1 MKRLVAVLLVMVSLM
16 TVFPAAQAVTPTFPD
31 IKDARVAREVATL
44 QMLGVIEGDGGMYR
58 PEGTLTRAAFCKM
71 AVVIMDEA
79 DKEPQYRS
87 RTIFPDVRA
96 NHWGRGYINLA
107 ANLTVSGG
115 ERIIAGGSDGL
126 FRPDDDIT
134 YAQAITILM
143 RILGYTA
150 ADAGM
155 LWPAGY
161 LELADT
167 AELTMGVT
175 VKANEPVSRAMAAR
189 LFFNLLSTKTRVDGK
204 EGGRYIETLGKAAN
218 DVIIMDLNAT
228 MEDGTPGCVM
238 TSVAPDDV
246 RKAKRG
252 IVPESF
258 LGLRG
263 TLLTDSAGEIL
274 TFLPGDDRSVVFTAS
289 SANAAWIKSVSGTQ
303 YDIPSK
309 TKVHTPD
316 GESTL
321 GEMFFDITSGTQ
333 VTIFYKSDAIDVL
346 YANVKPAD
354 SAFIVPTDSVSRT
367 AFNALTGGVSGYKI
381 IKNGAEAYLADI
393 RKYDVVTYDSGSKT
407 LRVSDFRITASYEY
421 ARPNIESP
429 ATITLIGRDFDVL
442 ASATGL
448 AELKIGDAATFVF
461 TADYQIAGVF
471 PADEIH
477 ASPLGVVEND
487 PGAGI
492 VTVRMLNGLELKG
505 NPHLTAD
512 AAARLGGELVTVS
525 SSRPGDIVLTKILR
539 SDASGGLDLDTLAI
553 GQTPLASGVKIFERV
568 GKSAL
573 REIGVSDISQSKVPQ
588 SKIIYNKTNTGG
600 RVDLVILNDVTGDL
614 YSYGFMKLEQRPA
627 EMREETVLDENGNPV
642 KITVPANYV
651 HMVKLENKINGVI
664 GPVDTSIDFEHG
676 ALGGIVLSADGT
688 RVESIVKLTEASG
701 IRRTA
706 FYTIGG
712 NTFVTVE
719 GKEIPVAGD
728 VQCYN
733 KTTGRWFDSLAE
745 ARSFSSGLTVYYDR
759 PPEDGGKVRV
769 IFGE

>member
-1 MKRLVAVLLVMVSLM
+1 MKRLIAMFLVMVSLL

-58 PEGTLTRAAFCKM
+58 PDGTLTRAAFCKM
-71 AVVIMDEA
+71 AVVIMDET

-167 AELTMGVT
+167 AELTKGVT
-175 VKANEPVSRAMAAR
+175 VRANEPVSRAMAAR

-204 EGGRYIETLGKAAN
+204 EGGRYIETLGKTAN

-263 TLLTDSAGEIL
+263 TLLTDSVGEIL

-303 YDIPSK
+303 YDIPAK

-346 YANVKPAD
+346 YANIKPAD

-421 ARPNIESP
+421 ARPNIENP
-429 ATITLIGRDFDVL
+429 ATITLMGKEFDVL

-471 PADEIH
+471 PSDEIH
-477 ASPLGVVEND
+477 ASPLGIVEDN
-487 PGAGI
+487 PGADSAS
-492 VTVRMLNGLELKG
+492 VTLLNGLELKG
-505 NPHLTAD
+505 NPRITAD
-512 AAARLGGELVTVS
+512 AAARLSGELVTVYS
-525 SSRPGDIVLTKILR
+525 DRPGDITLSRSLR
-539 SDASGGLDLDTLAI
+539 GGASGSLDLERLTI
-553 GQTPLASGVKIFERV
+553 GRTPIASNVKIYDRV

-573 REIGVSDISQSKVPQ
+573 REIDISDITLSTVAE
-588 SKIIYNKTNTGG
+588 SKILHNELNTSGNVG
-600 RVDLVILNDVTGDL
+600 LIILNDATGDA
-614 YSYGFMKLEQRPA
+614 YTYGFLKWGER
-627 EMREETVLDENGNPV
+627 TVSGLSGNV
-642 KITVPANYV
+642 VVLQTVNIKNASG
-651 HMVKLENKINGVI
+651 E
-664 GPVDTSIDFEHG
+664 S
-676 ALGGIVLSADGT
+676 ALGQAVVTALEFTDGAVGGVVLSADGT
-688 RVESIVKLTEASG
+688 RVEGLVHLTEARN

-706 FYTIGG
+706 FNTIGDK
-712 NTFVTVE
+712 TFVTAG
-719 GKEIPVAGD
+719 GKEIPVADD

-733 KTTGRWFDSLAE
+733 KATGKWFESLAE
-745 ARSFSSGLTVYYDR
+745 ARSFSSNLTVYYDR